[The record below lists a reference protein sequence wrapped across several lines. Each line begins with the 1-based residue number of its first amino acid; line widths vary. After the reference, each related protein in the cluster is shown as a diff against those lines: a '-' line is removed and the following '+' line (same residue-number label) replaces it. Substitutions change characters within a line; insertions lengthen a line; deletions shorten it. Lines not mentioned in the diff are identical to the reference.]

1 MSRFELPKNPEFYNY
16 ESPITKAVKEI
27 EEELMKQEEHL
38 CMMTVSREVGY
49 SVDKDELIKTL
60 NYDREQYDKGYRDGA
75 REAFY
80 DKTEAEGLLC
90 FSENFTQT
98 HVRVGYFYIPEYLK
112 GIICFKVSHV
122 RKVVEL

>member
-1 MSRFELPKNPEFYNY
+1 
-16 ESPITKAVKEI
+16 
-27 EEELMKQEEHL
+27 MK
-38 CMMTVSREVGY
+38 
-49 SVDKDELIKTL
+49 KDELKAYVGKYVRVT
-60 NYDREQYDKGYRDGA
+60 
-75 REAFY
+75 FY

-98 HVRVGYFYIPEYLK
+98 HVRVGYFYIPEHLK